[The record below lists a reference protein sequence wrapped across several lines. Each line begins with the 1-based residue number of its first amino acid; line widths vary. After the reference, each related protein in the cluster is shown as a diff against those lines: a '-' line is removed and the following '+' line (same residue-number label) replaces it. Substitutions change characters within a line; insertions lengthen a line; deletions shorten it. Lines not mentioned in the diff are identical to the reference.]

1 VSPAP
6 QAKVTGARK
15 AAVLLVLLGDE
26 ASTEICK
33 HLGKDELRLLA
44 QEISDLEDI
53 SVEMATEVLQEYQGM
68 SASPGSIAQGGPE
81 YATKLVVQALGD
93 EGSRH
98 LVEKVIRAKET
109 SAHNLAAL
117 EKADPKQLAKF
128 LQDEHPQ
135 TIALIL
141 ANLSTNVAKTVLM
154 LMPEEIRMATI
165 RRLAQ
170 TQNFSPEIVNKI
182 CAMLQRKLQT
192 VGEPDRRTYGGLR
205 AVAELLNK
213 LDGKV
218 TAGILEGIE
227 KDNGELATSIRDQM
241 FTFEDLTEVLDAG
254 LRELL
259 SHVDKKVLATALSGA
274 SDKLKERIYG
284 CMSSRAVEMLKED
297 AEAMGALRS
306 KDIKAAQ
313 TEMIAAAR
321 KLESEG
327 KMTLRNT
334 EEEEANVS

>member
-1 VSPAP
+1 
-6 QAKVTGARK
+6 
-15 AAVLLVLLGDE
+15 
-26 ASTEICK
+26 
-33 HLGKDELRLLA
+33 
-44 QEISDLEDI
+44 
-53 SVEMATEVLQEYQGM
+53 
-68 SASPGSIAQGGPE
+68 
-81 YATKLVVQALGD
+81 
-93 EGSRH
+93 
-98 LVEKVIRAKET
+98 
-109 SAHNLAAL
+109 
-117 EKADPKQLAKF
+117 
-128 LQDEHPQ
+128 
-135 TIALIL
+135 
-141 ANLSTNVAKTVLM
+141 
-154 LMPEEIRMATI
+154 
-165 RRLAQ
+165 LAQ

-297 AEAMGALRS
+297 AEAMGTLRS
-306 KDIKAAQ
+306 KDIKQAQ